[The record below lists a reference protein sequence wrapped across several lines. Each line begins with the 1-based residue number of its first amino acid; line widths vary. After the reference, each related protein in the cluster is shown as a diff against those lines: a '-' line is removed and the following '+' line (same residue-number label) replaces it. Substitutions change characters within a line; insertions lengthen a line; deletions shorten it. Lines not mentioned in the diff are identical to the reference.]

1 MYKTKIK
8 EKYQEAFKSFW
19 WSNSGNDEFD
29 VIMTMGNM
37 SLLYCEETGLL
48 LDIYNNKIERFEKI
62 VTAPEI
68 IVEAKNI
75 QYADRFDLQGTYK
88 IVGHTEDDPVLLR
101 LRDVEG
107 VEREHLMLPSR
118 LTVVSVGYKE

>member
-8 EKYQEAFKSFW
+8 EKYQEAFKNFW

-62 VTAPEI
+62 INPPEI

-75 QYADRFDLQGTYK
+75 QYADRFNLQGAYK
-88 IVGHTEDDPVLLR
+88 ITGYTEDDPVLLR
-101 LRDVEG
+101 LQDIDG
-107 VEREHLMLPSR
+107 VERDHLMLPSR
-118 LTVVSVGYKE
+118 LTVVSVNYKE

>member
-29 VIMTMGNM
+29 VIMTMDNM

-62 VTAPEI
+62 ITPPRI
-68 IVEAKNI
+68 LVEAKNVM
-75 QYADRFDLQGTYK
+75 YADRFNLQGAYE
-88 IVGHTEDDPVLLR
+88 IVGHTDDDPVLLR
-101 LRDVEG
+101 VRDVEG
-107 VEREHLMLPSR
+107 IEKEHLMLPSR
-118 LTVVSVGYKE
+118 LSVVSVSYKE